1 MEMALENVAQTET
14 NINDRETQK
23 RSESRGSDSGVD
35 NETSSPSPPCISNN
49 KTSQFELSTSPQRL
63 TNDLGKMFVGGL
75 SHTTTEETLKTYFGK
90 YGNIKETTVMR
101 DPNNLRSRGFGF
113 VTFEDSAAVGKV
125 LESGPHYLESKKID
139 PKLAVPRIP
148 AQNSKLHYAQE
159 WRKLTSKPRVLASAK
174 TRKVFV
180 GGVADSTTNEEIANY
195 FSQYGRLET
204 YGLMMDRE
212 TNRHRGFAFVT
223 FENVDAANKVCE
235 IRYHRLDNKRVEVK
249 RALPKEVMKGV
260 NNCQKANQTFTRH
273 AIAVYANN
281 FSLGTYNPSANAAA
295 ALSPPAGAY
304 TYLPGYYLPGGDY
317 PYNSN
322 LFLPQ
327 YWNNFVGNVMQ
338 N

>member
-1 MEMALENVAQTET
+1 MEVALENVAQAKSD
-14 NINDRETQK
+14 INEREMQK

-35 NETSSPSPPCISNN
+35 NETSSPSPPCISSN
-49 KTSQFELSTSPQRL
+49 KTGPFESSTSPQQL

-90 YGNIKETTVMR
+90 FGSIKETTVMR

-113 VTFEDSAAVGKV
+113 VTFEDPAAVGKV

-148 AQNSKLHYAQE
+148 AQNSKVCDLFVVYLGL
-159 WRKLTSKPRVLASAK
+159 WASAK

-260 NNCQKANQTFTRH
+260 NNCQKSNQTFNRH
-273 AIAVYANN
+273 AIGE
-281 FSLGTYNPSANAAA
+281 FSLVE
-295 ALSPPAGAY
+295 
-304 TYLPGYYLPGGDY
+304 Y
-317 PYNSN
+317 PI
-322 LFLPQ
+322 
-327 YWNNFVGNVMQ
+327 
-338 N
+338 

>member
-1 MEMALENVAQTET
+1 MEVSLESVAQAKTDGKE
-14 NINDRETQK
+14 REMQK

-35 NETSSPSPPCISNN
+35 NETSSPSPPCITST
-49 KTSQFELSTSPQRL
+49 KTGPFEPSTSPQQL

-90 YGNIKETTVMR
+90 YGSIKETTVMR

-113 VTFEDSAAVGKV
+113 VTFEDPAAVGKV

-148 AQNSKLHYAQE
+148 AQNSK
-159 WRKLTSKPRVLASAK
+159 
-174 TRKVFV
+174 
-180 GGVADSTTNEEIANY
+180 
-195 FSQYGRLET
+195 LET

-235 IRYHRLDNKRVEVK
+235 IRYHRLDNKRQYLHVSQGINWTLFFPQVEVK

-260 NNCQKANQTFTRH
+260 NNCQKSNQAFNRH
-273 AIAVYANN
+273 AI
-281 FSLGTYNPSANAAA
+281 GE
-295 ALSPPAGAY
+295 SP
-304 TYLPGYYLPGGDY
+304 
-317 PYNSN
+317 
-322 LFLPQ
+322 FK
-327 YWNNFVGNVMQ
+327 
-338 N
+338 

>member
-1 MEMALENVAQTET
+1 MEVSLESVAQAKTDGKE
-14 NINDRETQK
+14 REMQK

-35 NETSSPSPPCISNN
+35 NETSSPSPPCITST
-49 KTSQFELSTSPQRL
+49 KTGPFEPSTSPQQL

-90 YGNIKETTVMR
+90 YGSIKETTVMR

-113 VTFEDSAAVGKV
+113 VTFEDPAAVGKV

-148 AQNSKLHYAQE
+148 AQNSK
-159 WRKLTSKPRVLASAK
+159 ASAK

-260 NNCQKANQTFTRH
+260 NNCQKSNQAFNRH

-295 ALSPPAGAY
+295 TLSPAAGAY
-304 TYLPGYYLPGGDY
+304 TYLPGYYLPTGDY
-317 PYNSN
+317 SYNSN
-322 LFLPQ
+322 LFLSQ
-327 YWNNFVGNVMQ
+327 YWNNFVGNVLQ

>member
-1 MEMALENVAQTET
+1 MEMALENVAQAK
-14 NINDRETQK
+14 NDINEREMQK

-35 NETSSPSPPCISNN
+35 NETSSPSPPCISSN
-49 KTSQFELSTSPQRL
+49 KTGQFESSTSPQQL

-90 YGNIKETTVMR
+90 FGSIKETTVMR

-113 VTFEDSAAVGKV
+113 VTFEDPAAVGRV

-148 AQNSKLHYAQE
+148 AQNSKLNYAQE
-159 WRKLTSKPRVLASAK
+159 WTKLASKPRILVKTMPKLQKACLTGRFGSVNCRGYNGDVAFQASAK

-212 TNRHRGFAFVT
+212 TNRHRGTLIILKFA
-223 FENVDAANKVCE
+223 
-235 IRYHRLDNKRVEVK
+235 
-249 RALPKEVMKGV
+249 
-260 NNCQKANQTFTRH
+260 
-273 AIAVYANN
+273 
-281 FSLGTYNPSANAAA
+281 S
-295 ALSPPAGAY
+295 
-304 TYLPGYYLPGGDY
+304 
-317 PYNSN
+317 
-322 LFLPQ
+322 LFLL
-327 YWNNFVGNVMQ
+327 FKF
-338 N
+338 